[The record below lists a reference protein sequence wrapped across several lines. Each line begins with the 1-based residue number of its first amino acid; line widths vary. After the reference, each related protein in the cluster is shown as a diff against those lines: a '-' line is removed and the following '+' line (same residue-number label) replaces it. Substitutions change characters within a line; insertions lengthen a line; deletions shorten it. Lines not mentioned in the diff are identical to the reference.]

1 LTNPN
6 MEVTRRALGSLELVI
21 VQDLFLNETAREFAT
36 VFLPVASPFEKDG
49 TFMNAERRIQR
60 VRKALDPVGESKTDW
75 EILCEVARAMG
86 RGALFSF
93 RSAEEIWEEIRQV
106 WKVGQG
112 ISYERLER
120 GGLQWPCPAEDHPGT
135 KVLHAE
141 TFAGNRRAAL
151 RRVEFNPTDETPT
164 PEFPFLLTTGR
175 TLYQFNAGTMTL
187 RTANVALH
195 PGDFLDISPDDA
207 NRLALQAGEQVRIRS
222 RYGEAV
228 LPLRIHPGVKPG
240 ELFATFH
247 TAAVSLDRV
256 TGPHRDRHTLTPE
269 YKVTAVRIEKP

>member
-1 LTNPN
+1 
-6 MEVTRRALGSLELVI
+6 
-21 VQDLFLNETAREFAT
+21 
-36 VFLPVASPFEKDG
+36 
-49 TFMNAERRIQR
+49 MNAERRIQR
-60 VRKALDPVGESKTDW
+60 VRKALAPAGESKTDW

-120 GGLQWPCPAEDHPGT
+120 GGLQWPCPAPGSAPSPAEAHPGT

-141 TFAGNRRAAL
+141 TFAGKRLAAL
-151 RRVEFNPTDETPT
+151 RRVEFHPTAETTT

-195 PGDFLDISPDDA
+195 PADFLDISPDDA
-207 NRLALQAGEQVRIRS
+207 ARLVLQSGDQVRIRS

-228 LPLRIHPGVKPG
+228 LPLRIHPGVKTG

-247 TAAVSLDRV
+247 TTLASLNRV
-256 TGPHRDRHTLTPE
+256 TGPHRDGHTLTPE
-269 YKVTAVRIEKP
+269 YKVTAVQIEIA